1 MSELHALRA
10 EKHQAIDYVR
20 RILTSTEGRNRTP
33 YEESQLEQGMILAER
48 ATIAYMAEDNKLSD
62 IAAQRQAQERQYGNM
77 FAGNDTQTRGNTNP
91 TGQALADAIAQVRS
105 NDRPI
110 VEVPLERSIGEGS
123 IGGGAG
129 VPIQMLP
136 FAQTLRAKSVVLGI
150 PGLRTVDMTSDQA
163 RFPRIGGNTAVGGA
177 EAATI
182 ATNDASLALVTL
194 NAVKFTV
201 MTYLSR
207 ELEEDLSADALQVFG
222 DNQIEALARQLDY
235 QFLEGTGAGPGLTGI
250 RNMPGISNTSLAAA
264 PSDFDKLSDVLYAA
278 RNANARPTTW
288 VMAERSWTA
297 LSKIKTGLAS
307 DKTTLLQPSPQQAG
321 QTLLGLPVA
330 LSTQITLVEGGAT
343 SGSWIA
349 AVDGTQLLVGVRQ
362 TARTDVSRDFKFDTD
377 QIALR
382 STCRY
387 AFSALNQEALAILS
401 DVR

>member
-1 MSELHALRA
+1 MSELHRLRA

-33 YEESQLEQGMILAER
+33 YEDSQLEQGMTLAER
-48 ATIAYMAEDNKLSD
+48 ATIAYMAEDHKLSD
-62 IAAQRQAQERQYGNM
+62 IAAQRVAQERQFGNM
-77 FAGNDTQTRGNTNP
+77 FAGADTPARNSNT

-136 FAQTLRAKSVVLGI
+136 FASTLRAKSVVLGI
-150 PGLRTVDMTSDQA
+150 PGLRIVDMTSDQA
-163 RFPRIGGNTAVGGA
+163 RFPRIGGNTAVGSA
-177 EAATI
+177 ESATLT
-182 ATNDASLALVTL
+182 TNDASLSLVTM

-201 MTYLSR
+201 LTYLSR

-235 QFLEGTGAGPGLTGI
+235 QFLEGVGGGPGLVGI
-250 RNMPGISNTSLAAA
+250 RNIAGVGSTALAAA
-264 PSDFDKLSDVLYAA
+264 PTDFDKISDILYTA
-278 RNANARPTTW
+278 RNANAVPTTF
-288 VMAERSWTA
+288 VMHERSWTA
-297 LSKIKTGLAS
+297 LSKLKTGLAS
-307 DKTTLLQPSPQQAG
+307 DKTTLLQPNPQQAG

-330 LSTQITLVEGGAT
+330 TSTQLTLVEGGAT

-349 AVDGTQLLVGVRQ
+349 AVDGTQLVVGVRRQ
-362 TARTDVSRDFKFDTD
+362 ATTEVSRDYRFANDE
-377 QIALR
+377 IVLR

-387 AFSALNQEALAILS
+387 AFQALNPEGISLLT

>member
-1 MSELHALRA
+1 MSELHRLRA

-33 YEESQLEQGMILAER
+33 YEEEQLQQGMTLAER
-48 ATIAYMAEDNKLSD
+48 ATVAYMAEDHKLSD
-62 IAAQRQAQERQYGNM
+62 IAAQRVAQERQFGNM
-77 FAGNDTQTRGNTNP
+77 FATPSTPARNSNT

-136 FAQTLRAKSVVLGI
+136 FASTLRAKSVVLGI

-177 EAATI
+177 EATTI
-182 ATNDASLALVTL
+182 ATNDASLALVTM

-235 QFLEGTGAGPGLTGI
+235 QFLEGVGGGPGLVGI
-250 RNMPGISNTSLAAA
+250 RNIAGVGSTALAAA
-264 PSDFDKLSDVLYAA
+264 PTDFDKISDILYTA
-278 RNANARPTTW
+278 RNANANPTTF

-321 QTLLGLPVA
+321 MTLLGLPVA
-330 LSTQITLVEGGAT
+330 TSTQITLVEGGAT

-349 AVDGTQLLVGVRQ
+349 AVDGTQLVVGVRQ
-362 TARTDVSRDFKFDTD
+362 VARTDVSRDFKFDTD

-387 AFSALNQEALAILS
+387 AFQALNPEGISLLT